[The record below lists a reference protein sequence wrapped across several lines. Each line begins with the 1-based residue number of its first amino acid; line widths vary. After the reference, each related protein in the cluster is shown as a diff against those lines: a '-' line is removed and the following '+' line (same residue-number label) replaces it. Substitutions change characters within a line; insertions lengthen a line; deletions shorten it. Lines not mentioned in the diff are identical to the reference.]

1 MARLR
6 DDFGDLSRVRWQVM
20 DALALA
26 LRGRVRLEEADEEGL
41 RWAAVALVL
50 RGVTVRAAELLF
62 IRRAERVGDPWS
74 GHVAFPGGR
83 RDASDATLEATAR
96 RESREELSLDLES
109 GARML
114 GALDD
119 LRPRS
124 AALPSI
130 AVRPFVF
137 ALSHDVVLAP
147 NAEVHSL
154 FWMPLAELRAPSR
167 AAEHVF
173 ERGGAWLRF
182 PAYRFGEDVV
192 WGMTER
198 IVTQLLEVSAAL

>member
-1 MARLR
+1 M
-6 DDFGDLSRVRWQVM
+6 M

-26 LRGRVRLEEADEEGL
+26 LRERVRHEEAEQAGL

-50 RGVTVRAAELLF
+50 RRHSARDAEVLF

-83 RDASDATLEATAR
+83 RDDADASLEVTAR
-96 RESREELSLDLES
+96 RETREELSLDLDAA
-109 GARML
+109 ARMI
-114 GALDD
+114 GVLDD

-124 AALPSI
+124 PSLPSI

-137 ALSHDVVLAP
+137 VLMREVELVP
-147 NAEVHSL
+147 NDEVHSV
-154 FWMPLAELRAPSR
+154 FWTPLSELRDPAR
-167 AAEHVF
+167 AAEHAF

-182 PAYRFGEDVV
+182 PAYRWGEDVV

-198 IVTQLLEVSAAL
+198 IVSQLLAVSVPL

>member
-1 MARLR
+1 
-6 DDFGDLSRVRWQVM
+6 M
-20 DALALA
+20 DALASA
-26 LRGRVRLEEADEEGL
+26 LRGRVRLEEAEEEGL

-50 RGVTVRAAELLF
+50 RGATVREADLLF
-62 IRRAERVGDPWS
+62 IRRAERAGDPWS

-83 RDASDATLEATAR
+83 REASDPTLEAPAR
-96 RESREELSLDLES
+96 RESREEFSLELDS
-109 GARML
+109 GARL
-114 GALDD
+114 IGVLDD

-130 AVRPFVF
+130 AVRPCGF
-137 ALSHDVVLAP
+137 AVSHEVVLVP